1 MSVNQVTISIIFA
14 GVGVALILF
23 NKKISIYMTG
33 QWLKGSEWLIP
44 LKVRERPAYDTYKK
58 LVYWTYRIT
67 FYGGAVLCLG
77 AIVFL
82 LGTVVATNV
91 H

>member
-1 MSVNQVTISIIFA
+1 MSSNQITFSIIFA
-14 GVGVALILF
+14 GVGFTLILF
-23 NKKISIYMTG
+23 NRKISIYMTE

-44 LKVRERPAYDTYKK
+44 LKIRERPVYVTYKK
-58 LVYWTYRIT
+58 LVYWTYRVT

-82 LGTVVATNV
+82 LGAVVATNV

>member
-1 MSVNQVTISIIFA
+1 MSSNQIIFSIIFVGI
-14 GVGVALILF
+14 GVTFTIF
-23 NKKISIYMTG
+23 NKNISIYMTG

-44 LKVRERPAYDTYKK
+44 SEVRERPVYDTYKK
-58 LVYWTYRIT
+58 IVYVTYRII

-77 AIVFL
+77 AIALL
-82 LGTVVATNV
+82 LGAAVVTNV

>member
-1 MSVNQVTISIIFA
+1 MSSNQIIFLIIFA
-14 GVGVALILF
+14 GMGVTFFIF
-23 NKKISIYMTG
+23 NKNISIYMTE

-82 LGTVVATNV
+82 LGAVVTTNV
-91 H
+91 P

>member
-1 MSVNQVTISIIFA
+1 MSSNQIVFSIIFA
-14 GVGVALILF
+14 GIGATFFIF
-23 NKKISIYMTG
+23 NKNVSIYMTE

-44 LKVRERPAYDTYKK
+44 SEVRERPVYGTYKK
-58 LVYWTYRIT
+58 IVYLTYRII

-82 LGTVVATNV
+82 LGAVVTTNV
-91 H
+91 P